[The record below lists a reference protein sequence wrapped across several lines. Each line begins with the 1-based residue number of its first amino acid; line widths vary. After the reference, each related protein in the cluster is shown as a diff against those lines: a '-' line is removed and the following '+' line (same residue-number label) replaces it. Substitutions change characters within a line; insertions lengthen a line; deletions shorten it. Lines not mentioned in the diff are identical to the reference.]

1 MTQENRLGAAGTVL
15 PLTIAGVVVIGCGI
29 VIGIGKP
36 ENTETEPELP
46 VLSFRQAAE
55 ENTEPLTVEVGGQK
69 ITLDEEGLTNLDVE
83 PEVGGRNDVITKL
96 PVGESEL
103 ESAFSRG
110 SRFRCKI
117 LEPGKPLVLSNFIA
131 MPLPPSQQKNA
142 DKLPPLMR
150 RMPALTVGMNIAPG
164 DRNDLPTLS
173 SRTIL
178 SYLDEHYVSI
188 QAQVLKDPA
197 TRELYLHPKPVAATA
212 AFRGATVSAK
222 FDPAVLNSME
232 NFRSLGLLVKPDTE
246 PTPADLRTLV
256 VLNRYEMA
264 SIGTNTQPKYELA
277 FIRVFEEDG
286 QPQLRAFVTSHDRT
300 ILHDLGSVGRPFAS
314 SGCDI
319 LASVFFTKYSHAS
332 LVPSESAVRKMQIS
346 GQQYSMAELEKYL
359 NQNGVEGDI
368 WANMLD
374 VIDALAS
381 KKTAR

>member
-1 MTQENRLGAAGTVL
+1 MTQEKRLGAAGTVL
-15 PLTIAGVVVIGCGI
+15 PLTIAGVIVIGCGI

-46 VLSFRQAAE
+46 VLSFRKAAAADS
-55 ENTEPLTVEVGGQK
+55 EPLTVEVGGQK
-69 ITLDEEGLTNLDVE
+69 ITLNEEGLTNLDVE
-83 PEVGGRNDVITKL
+83 QEVGGRNDVITQL
-96 PVGESEL
+96 PIGESEL
-103 ESAFSRG
+103 ESAFNRG
-110 SRFRCKI
+110 SRFQCKI
-117 LEPGKPLVLSNFIA
+117 LGPGKPLMLSNFIA
-131 MPLPPSQQKNA
+131 MPLPPSQKNA

-150 RMPALTVGMNIAPG
+150 RMPALSVGLNIGAG
-164 DRNDLPTLS
+164 DRGDLPTLS
-173 SRTIL
+173 SRMIL

-197 TRELYLHPKPVAATA
+197 TREVYLHPKPVAATA

-222 FDPAVLNSME
+222 CEPAVLASIE

-256 VLNRYEMA
+256 LLNRCETA
-264 SIGTNTQPKYELA
+264 AIGSNTQPKYELA
-277 FIRVFEEDG
+277 FIRVSVEGEE
-286 QPQLRAFVTSHDRT
+286 PRLRAFVTSNDRT
-300 ILHDLGSVGRPFAS
+300 ILHDLGDVSRPFAS

-332 LVPSESAVRKMQIS
+332 LVPSESAVRKSRIG
-346 GQQYSMAELEKYL
+346 GQQYSIGDLEKYL

-381 KKTAR
+381 KQVAR